1 MKLFAYSWAE
11 FFGDAKSMK
20 FPFISL
26 SFNSVMIPIL
36 SVVMETQLQQIFGI
50 NSWLW
55 SRSVVDTVSTERAVV
70 AGSELVKPC
79 CN

>member
-26 SFNSVMIPIL
+26 SFNSVMIPVL
-36 SVVMETQLQQIFGI
+36 SMVMATQSF
-50 NSWLW
+50 
-55 SRSVVDTVSTERAVV
+55 SRF
-70 AGSELVKPC
+70 L
-79 CN
+79 